1 VLAPPSA
8 RLAEFKVVRLG
19 YRPAY
24 DGVRAL
30 AVLAVLGNHGRTHL
44 TGGFVGVDVFFVLSG
59 FLITS
64 LLLEEWTTSGS
75 IDRLAFYGRRVRRL
89 LPALAAAIVLVAIL
103 YTVWPSIDRGWSF
116 GPTALAVVSYVGN
129 WVTVAAGSSSYTP
142 LGVLE
147 HTWSLAIEEQFYIV
161 WPLILIV
168 CLRRRWRPGRL
179 FGLLISAAVVS
190 AALRAVVFLGL
201 VGRHGW
207 FAPYHRSDTRADGL
221 ALGCALAV
229 AAATVTGR
237 AALRRF
243 AGPTVVVLAAAALI
257 GVAALTLTE
266 HDALLYLGGLS
277 CINLAAVVIIAHVLV
292 AGESLLTRCLR
303 SRPLVWLGRRSYG
316 LYLYHLPIFAA
327 IWAANLAIG
336 FWPNLALQV
345 ALSIVA
351 AAASYRW
358 IEARFLRGKRY
369 SSKLETPTESF
380 AGDVVHVLET

>member
-1 VLAPPSA
+1 V
-8 RLAEFKVVRLG
+8 VGTVRLG

-64 LLLEEWTTSGS
+64 LLLEEWATSGS
-75 IDRLAFYGRRVRRL
+75 IDRLAFYGRRARRL
-89 LPALAAAIVLVAIL
+89 LPALSAAILLVAIF
-103 YTVWPSIDRGWSF
+103 YTAWPSIDRGWAF
-116 GPTALAVVSYVGN
+116 GPTALAVASYVGN
-129 WVTVAAGSSSYTP
+129 WITVAAGSSSYTP

-161 WPLILIV
+161 WPLVLIV
-168 CLRRRWRPGRL
+168 CLRRRWSPGRL
-179 FGLLISAAVVS
+179 LGLLLSLAALSAV
-190 AALRAVVFLGL
+190 LRAVVYLGL

-221 ALGCALAV
+221 ALGCAVAV
-229 AAATVTGR
+229 AAATVGGR
-237 AALRRF
+237 AVLRRL
-243 AGPTVVVLAAAALI
+243 AGSPVVAVAAGALI
-257 GVAALTLTE
+257 TTAALTLTE
-266 HDALLYLGGLS
+266 HDAVLYLGGLVAV
-277 CINLAAVVIIAHVLV
+277 NLAATVIITHVFV
-292 AGESLLTRCLR
+292 AESSLLTRCLQ

-336 FWPNLALQV
+336 FWPNLGLQI
-345 ALSIVA
+345 ALSILA

-358 IEARFLRGKRY
+358 IEARFLKGKRY
-369 SSKLETPTESF
+369 SSKLKTPADSF
-380 AGDVVHVLET
+380 AGEAVPAVAET